1 MTIRVGFII
10 NFKSSSWLGGYNYF
24 KNLFLCLQ
32 ENNNKKIIPVLIT
45 DQHNNELMEDSIFS
59 KYEIIKTNLVSRS
72 NITQKIFSKVLIIFF
87 GQNFFFDNFLKK
99 NNIKILS
106 HSGWIGNKSKIK
118 NFPWLPDFQEIH
130 FPENFNFL
138 SKFIRKIRVVFCNKF
153 STKILISSKSVQQD
167 LKTIDVNAYKNSIL
181 IKHSVEIPDF
191 KKLKSMKYLKKKY
204 KIDNNYYFLPNHYWI
219 HKNHLTVLKALAI
232 KNNLKKSYQI
242 VSTGS
247 TFDHRHPN
255 HFFNIKS
262 FIKKHSLE
270 KKYKILKVV
279 PYIDMISLMYY
290 SIALIN
296 PSFSEG
302 WSNTVEQAKAMKK
315 DTIISNINVH
325 KEQKDKNTILFKPY
339 DYLSLKKIL
348 DKKFL
353 NFLRKKNKFKK
364 DYLNSNKYLRKS
376 FIDNYQ
382 KSILK
387 FL

>member
-45 DQHNNELMEDSIFS
+45 DQYNDELIKDSIFS
-59 KYEIIKTNLVSRS
+59 KYKIIKTNLVSRS
-72 NITQKIFSKVLIIFF
+72 NITQKILFKLLIIFF
-87 GQNFFFDNFLKK
+87 GRNFFFDNFLKK

-106 HSGWIGNKSKIK
+106 HSGWIGNKSEIK

-130 FPENFNFL
+130 FPENFNIL
-138 SKFIRKIRVVFCNKF
+138 SKFIRKVRVVFCNKF
-153 STKILISSKSVQQD
+153 STKILISSKSVQKD
-167 LKTIDVNAYKNSIL
+167 LKTIDLNAYKNSIL

-191 KKLKSMKYLKKKY
+191 KKLKTMKYLKKKY

-219 HKNHLTVLKALAI
+219 HKNHITVLKALAI
-232 KNNLKKSYQI
+232 KNNLKKNYQV

-262 FIKKHSLE
+262 FIKKQSLE

-279 PYIDMISLMYY
+279 PYMDMISLMYY

-296 PSFSEG
+296 PSLSEG

-325 KEQKDKNTILFKPY
+325 KEQKDKNTILFKPN

-353 NFLRKKNKFKK
+353 NFLKKKNKYKK
-364 DYLNSNKYLRKS
+364 DYSNSNKYLRKS